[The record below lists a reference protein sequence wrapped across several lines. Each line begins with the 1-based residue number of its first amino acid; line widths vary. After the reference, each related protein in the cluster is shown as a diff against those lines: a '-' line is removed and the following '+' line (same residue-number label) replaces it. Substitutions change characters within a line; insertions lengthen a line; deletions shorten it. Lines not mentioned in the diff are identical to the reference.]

1 MTFRIPFLLFIV
13 LCALAMSYPLSQ
25 AEDSVPKTVLTIRQ
39 DKFFINDE
47 ITYASAADE
56 RVRGLL
62 FNSRMVQGIFDDENP
77 ETAELWKY
85 PDTQVWS
92 PDRNTD
98 EFVAAMKTW
107 REHGL
112 LAFTLNLQG
121 GSPTGYGNQRGWI
134 NTAFDAD
141 GNLKDAYVKRL
152 EKILREADRL
162 GMVVIL
168 GLFYFGQDQNLKDEP
183 AILRAVDTTLARLHE
198 WQYKNILV
206 EINNECDVNQYDH
219 DILKPDRVHELIL
232 RAKNIERNGY
242 RFYVGTSYGGGSIPR
257 DNVLEVSDFV
267 LIHGNGVGD
276 PKRITAM
283 VEAVRTKL
291 DRLQVASAPHSHK
304 IPILFN
310 EDDHF
315 NFDKEENNM
324 DAAVRAGASWGYFD
338 YRMSGEKFEDG
349 FQSVPVDWNINSE
362 RKRAFFDHVREWTQE

>member
-1 MTFRIPFLLFIV
+1 MRTTIFVVWFLFATISFAVERIGLQP
-13 LCALAMSYPLSQ
+13 
-25 AEDSVPKTVLTIRQ
+25 PKTVVSIRQ
-39 DKFFINDE
+39 DKFYINGE
-47 ITYASAADE
+47 ITYTSAADK

-77 ETAELWKY
+77 ETVTLWNY
-85 PDTQVWS
+85 PDTRAWS
-92 PDRNTD
+92 PDRNTE

-107 REHGL
+107 RDHGL
-112 LAFTLNLQG
+112 LAFTINLQG
-121 GSPTGYGNQRGWI
+121 GSPVGYGNNKGWL
-134 NTAFDAD
+134 NSAFDVD

-168 GLFYFGQDQNLKDEP
+168 GLFYFGQDQHLKDES
-183 AILRAVDTTLARLHE
+183 AILRAVDTTLAWLHE
-198 WQYKNILV
+198 LPYRNILI

-232 RAKNIERNGY
+232 RVKGIERDGY
-242 RFYVGTSYGGGSIPR
+242 RFFVSTSYAGGSIPR
-257 DNVLEVSDFV
+257 DNVLQVSDFV
-267 LIHGNGVGD
+267 LIHGNGVSD
-276 PKRITAM
+276 PKRITQM
-283 VEAVRTKL
+283 VETVRSKL
-291 DRLQVASAPHSHK
+291 GERN

-315 NFDKEENNM
+315 DFDKEENNM

-349 FQSVPVDWNINSE
+349 FQSVPVDWTINSE
-362 RKRAFFDHVREWTQE
+362 RKRAFFQHVREWTRE